1 MARYT
6 GPKCKLSR
14 SVNFNLENKS
24 GGVAIEKK
32 CKFGVVP
39 GSNGQ
44 RRGRGSDYGMQLKMK
59 QTIRNYYELLEK
71 QFKRYYTMASG
82 MQGSTG
88 QNLLGL
94 LERRLDNVVYRLGFA
109 ATRADAR
116 QIVSHGHIEVNGKRV
131 NVPSYFI
138 SEGDVISVKEASK
151 SMDRVAYAVKMAD
164 LREEVSWLDVDLKN
178 LSGIVKNFPG
188 IEDFPSYFKVNL
200 VVEFYSK

>member
-1 MARYT
+1 MARYR
-6 GPKCKLSR
+6 GAKCKLSR

-24 GGVAIEKK
+24 GGVPIEKK

-44 RRGRGSDYGMQLKMK
+44 RRGRGSDYGTQLKMK

-71 QFKRYYTMASG
+71 QFKRYYTMASQ

-94 LERRLDNVVYRLGFA
+94 LERRLDNIVYKLGFA
-109 ATRADAR
+109 ATRSDAR
-116 QIVSHGHIEVNGKRV
+116 QLVSHGHIQVNGKRL
-131 NVPSYFI
+131 NIPSYFV
-138 SEGDVISVKEASK
+138 SEGDVISVKESSK
-151 SMDRVAYAVKMAD
+151 SLERVAYAVKMSD
-164 LREEVSWLDVDLKN
+164 LRENSEWLDTDLKN
-178 LSGIVKNFPG
+178 LSGIVKHFPKV
-188 IEDFPSYFKVNL
+188 EDFPAYFKVNL

>member
-32 CKFGVVP
+32 CKFGVTP
-39 GSNGQ
+39 GSTGQ
-44 RRGRGSDYGMQLKMK
+44 RRGRGSDYGIQLKMK

-71 QFKRYYTMASG
+71 QFKRYYTMASQ

-109 ATRADAR
+109 ATRSDAR
-116 QIVSHGHIEVNGKRV
+116 QIVSHGHIQVNGKRV
-131 NVPSYFI
+131 NIPSYFV
-138 SEGDVISVKEASK
+138 SEGDVISIKESSK
-151 SMDRVAYAVKMAD
+151 SLDRVAYAVKMSE
-164 LREEVSWLDVDLKN
+164 LRENADWLDSDLKN
-178 LSGIVKNFPG
+178 LSGIVKNFPKV
-188 IEDFPSYFKVNL
+188 EDFPSYFKVNL